1 MSATNGVNGTHALA
15 APATLDV
22 GRLFDGARIV
32 VLGGTGF
39 LGKVFWG
46 MLLDRYPNLGKI
58 FVMVRA
64 SKGRTSEERFWAD
77 VAPSEAFE
85 TIKAAH
91 PGDAYAEFLKEKVVA
106 IDGDM
111 GRPFCGVDEAL
122 LKELRGTI
130 DAVVNVAGLV
140 DFNPPLDEAI
150 DANAFGAQHLVELAR
165 ALGDVPVMHTSTCYV
180 AGKRVGP
187 IAEVDPRE
195 LPFPRA
201 DELGRDLW
209 DPDREIRECL
219 DLIAQAKHRCE
230 DAFRQSEFLETAEAN
245 LKKRG
250 EPAYGPSL
258 DAEVRKVK
266 RKLLADILVEAG
278 VDRATHWGWP
288 NIYTY
293 TKSIGEQIVARSG
306 LPFAIARPACCET
319 TTVFPFPGW
328 NEGMSTSVPILFLI
342 LKGEMQIPALDVPLD
357 FIPTDF
363 VCSGMVMTLAELLE
377 GSHKPVYQYGASDV
391 NPCTARRLG
400 ELIALYKR
408 KHYARKGT
416 GNPFLNFLQGHLE
429 PTFVTSERLDTFG
442 SPAIARVGSQVA
454 ALMKKVAVGPAAPV
468 LKPAAKSLEGFAAQ
482 QRKVGE
488 ILQVFAPFTTVQNG
502 PFSCA
507 NTRAAFARLSAEDRA
522 KLPWAPEAIDWA
534 EWMHEVHIPGVEK
547 RILPEM
553 EKKLKRE
560 VKPLRAHGTL
570 VSMVDE
576 MATRHGHALAL
587 QRMEKDGLSRVT
599 FQDVG
604 ARMNATAA
612 RLAGAGIGKGD
623 RVVLGAHNHPDWAIA
638 YFGILRAGATAV
650 PIDPALDAT
659 GISNVVRESRARV
672 AVWDAQV
679 EARVG
684 ATLREAHPLL
694 RVVDLAEVTA
704 EDTTLTPPVVEVAAD
719 DVASLIFTSGT
730 TGTPKGVMLS
740 HANFTSLVAALAPI
754 FPLGQGDRV
763 MSVLPLHHTFEFT
776 CGLLLPFTRGARVV
790 YLDELTGD
798 RLAEGLKQARA
809 TAMVGVP
816 ALWQTL
822 ERRILSQVEAKGA
835 FAESVFKF
843 AGEMNRTLAKTTGL
857 DAGKLLF
864 GQVHEALGGNVKWL
878 ISGGAALPKD
888 TYETFARVGLRLSEG
903 YGLTEAAPVLTVS
916 KPSSSGAAG
925 NVGTP
930 IPGVDVRIDAPDAN
944 GVGEVVARG
953 PNVMVGYGSEASTGE
968 VIDAQGWL
976 HTGDLG
982 RFDRKGRLEI
992 VGRMK
997 DIILGANGENIHP
1010 DDLERRI
1017 GKVEHIEELAIVG
1030 VVAPGGGERVACLA
1044 VPAVDGEVDR
1054 SVRLDRAAKAL
1065 RDAVQA
1071 LPVSMRPGTIKLYD
1085 APLPRTATRKVKRA
1099 EVRDILTRMLA
1110 ATTLSPESAG
1120 ETTPVR
1126 VAIAAVRGRP
1136 VREIA
1141 PSMTLLGDLGFD
1153 SLSLSE
1159 LLASLEHKYGA
1170 IDPQRL
1176 AALQTV
1182 AEVEALVAETG
1193 AVGNAKA
1200 ESRTKTIE
1208 KGDDDAPIVIPREVQ
1223 ELGKSLIGRV
1233 QDAFYGSMMSTRVT
1247 GRAFIPHN
1255 RSTLVVA
1262 NHASH
1267 LDMGLVR
1274 HALGT
1279 YGKDIVSLAA
1289 QDYFFDADPI
1299 RRAFF
1304 ENFSNLRAID
1314 RKAGLRQAERQA
1326 AEVIE
1331 QGTTMLVFPEGTRS
1345 TDGSIL
1351 EFKPIVG
1358 QLALNQSVDI
1368 LPIFLGG
1375 THAAMPKGARIPT
1388 KREISARIGPPLC
1401 IADLRRLTE
1410 GMNRADAAREVAR
1423 LAREA
1428 VLALKDGGVLDLSK
1442 VEKGAPVVSERAHP
1456 LVELFSELEGKFKP
1470 GSAKKPIS
1478 FYFTLGG
1485 DNMAKWTVKVD
1496 DARCVIKLGKPDG
1509 GAADCV
1515 LKTSPEIFSKI
1526 VREAYTPSPAEFMS
1540 GAIKSNDLELLQTF
1554 QKVFQLA

>member
-1 MSATNGVNGTHALA
+1 MGEHKSNGVHALA
-15 APATLDV
+15 TVAPLDV
-22 GRLFDGARIV
+22 AKLFDGARVV

-39 LGKVFWG
+39 LGKVFWI
-46 MLLDRYPNLGKI
+46 MLLDRYPNLGKVFI
-58 FVMVRA
+58 MVRG

-77 VAPSEAFE
+77 VATSEALDP
-85 TIKAAH
+85 IRARY
-91 PGDAYAEFLKEKVVA
+91 PGDTFHAFLKEKVVA

-111 GRPFCGVDEAL
+111 GNPFCGVDEAL
-122 LKELRGTI
+122 IKELRGTI

-180 AGKRVGP
+180 AGKRIGP
-187 IAEVDPRE
+187 IAETDPRE

-219 DLIAQAKHRCE
+219 DLVAQAKHRCE

-245 LKKRG
+245 LRKRG
-250 EPAYGPSL
+250 EPAYGDAL

-266 RKLLADILVEAG
+266 RKLIADILVESG

-319 TTVFPFPGW
+319 TLTFPFPGW

-342 LKGEMQIPALDVPLD
+342 LKGEMQIPAENVALD
-357 FIPTDF
+357 FIPTDY
-363 VCSGMVMTLAELLE
+363 VCAGMIMTLAELLE
-377 GSHKPVYQYGASDV
+377 GSQKPVYQYGASDV
-391 NPCTARRLG
+391 NPATARRFG

-408 KHYARKGT
+408 KHYGRKGK
-416 GNPFLNFLQGHLE
+416 GNPFLNFLQGHIE
-429 PTFVTSERLDTFG
+429 PTFVSAERLDKFG
-442 SPAIARVGSQVA
+442 SPAIARVGSQLA
-454 ALMKKVAVGPAAPV
+454 SLMKTVPA
-468 LKPAAKSLEGFAAQ
+468 LKPMAKSIDGFASQ

-488 ILQVFAPFTTVQNG
+488 VLRVFAPFTTVQNG

-507 NTRAAFARLSAEDRA
+507 NTRSAFARLTPADRA
-522 KLPWAPEAIDWA
+522 KLPWSPETIDWA
-534 EWMHEVHIPGVEK
+534 SWMHEVHIPGVEK

-553 EKKLKRE
+553 ERKLKRE
-560 VKPLRAHGTL
+560 TKPLRAHETL

-576 MATRHGHALAL
+576 MATRHDHALAL
-587 QRMEKDGLSRVT
+587 QRLEKDGLSRVT
-599 FQDVG
+599 FRDVG
-604 ARMNATAA
+604 ERMNATSA
-612 RLAGAGIGKGD
+612 RLASAGITKGD
-623 RVVLGAHNHPDWAIA
+623 RVVLGAQNHPDWAIA
-638 YFGILRAGATAV
+638 YFGILRAGATVV
-650 PIDPALDAT
+650 PIDPALDAL
-659 GISNVVRESRARV
+659 GLSNVVRESRARV
-672 AVWDAQV
+672 AIWDSQV
-679 EARVG
+679 ETRTG
-684 ATLREAHPLL
+684 AQLREAHPLL
-694 RVVDLAEVTA
+694 RVIDLAEVTA
-704 EDTTLTPPVVEVAAD
+704 PDTSLVPPTVDIEVD

-740 HANFTSLVAALAPI
+740 HGNFTSLVAALAPI
-754 FPLGQGDRV
+754 FPLGLGDRV

-798 RLAEGLKQARA
+798 RLAEGMKQARA

-822 ERRILSQVEAKGA
+822 ERRILSQVEAKGPM
-835 FAESVFKF
+835 AEAIFKL
-843 AGEMNRTLAKTTGL
+843 AGEMNRTLAKTTGM

-864 GQVHEALGGNVKWL
+864 GQVHEALGGNVKYL

-888 TYETFARVGLRLSEG
+888 TYDTFARVGLRLSEG
-903 YGLTEAAPVLTVS
+903 YGLTEAAPVLTVA
-916 KPSSSGAAG
+916 KPSSSGSAG

-930 IPGVDVRIDAPDAN
+930 IPGVDVRIDTPDTN
-944 GVGEVVARG
+944 GVGEIIARG
-953 PNVMVGYGSEASTGE
+953 PNVMIGYGDAESTSE
-968 VIDAQGWL
+968 VIDAEGWL

-992 VGRMK
+992 VGRVK

-1017 GKVEHIEELAIVG
+1017 GKVDYVEELAIVG
-1030 VVAPGGGERVACLA
+1030 ILAPGGGERIACLA
-1044 VPAVDGEVDR
+1044 VPAVDTDVDR
-1054 SVRLDRAAKAL
+1054 GVRLERAGKAL
-1065 RDAVQA
+1065 REAIQT
-1071 LPVSMRPGTIKLYD
+1071 LPVSMRPGTVKLYD

-1099 EVRDILTRMLA
+1099 EVREIITRMLA
-1110 ATTLSPESAG
+1110 ATSIPPESSR

-1126 VAIAAVRGRP
+1126 VAISAVRGRP

-1159 LLASLEHKYGA
+1159 LLASLEHKYGTL
-1170 IDPQRL
+1170 DPQRL
-1176 AALQTV
+1176 AGAETV
-1182 AEVEALVAETG
+1182 ADVEALVAELG
-1193 AVGNAKA
+1193 AVTKV

-1208 KGDDDAPIVIPREVQ
+1208 KGGNDAPIAIPREVQ

-1262 NHASH
+1262 NHTSH

-1274 HALGT
+1274 HALGS

-1345 TDGSIL
+1345 TDGTIL

-1368 LPIFLGG
+1368 LPIYLGG
-1375 THAAMPKGARIPT
+1375 THAAMPKGARIPL
-1388 KREISARIGPPLC
+1388 KRDISARIGPPLC

-1428 VLALKDGGVLDLSK
+1428 VLALKDGTVLDLSK
-1442 VEKGAPVVSERAHP
+1442 IEKGAPVVSERAHP

-1470 GSAKKPIS
+1470 GSTVKPIS

-1485 DNMAKWTVKVD
+1485 DTMAKWTVKVD
-1496 DARCVIKLGKPDG
+1496 GTQCSIKLGKPDG

-1540 GAIKSNDLELLQTF
+1540 GAIKSNDIELLQTF

>member
-1 MSATNGVNGTHALA
+1 M
-15 APATLDV
+15 
-22 GRLFDGARIV
+22 
-32 VLGGTGF
+32 
-39 LGKVFWG
+39 
-46 MLLDRYPNLGKI
+46 
-58 FVMVRA
+58 
-64 SKGRTSEERFWAD
+64 
-77 VAPSEAFE
+77 
-85 TIKAAH
+85 
-91 PGDAYAEFLKEKVVA
+91 KEKIVA

-111 GRPFCGVDEAL
+111 GRPFCGVDEGL

-180 AGKRVGP
+180 AGNRVGP

-195 LPFPRA
+195 IPFPRA

-245 LKKRG
+245 LRKRG

-258 DAEVRKVK
+258 DSEVRKVK
-266 RKLLADILVEAG
+266 RKLIADILIEAG

-288 NIYTY
+288 NTYTY

-328 NEGMSTSVPILFLI
+328 NEGISTSVPILFLI
-342 LKGEMQIPALDVPLD
+342 LKGATQVPAIDVPLD
-357 FIPTDF
+357 FIPTDM
-363 VCSGMVMTLAELLE
+363 VTAGMILSLAELLE
-377 GSHKPVYQYGASDV
+377 GTHKPVYQYGASDV

-429 PTFVTSERLDTFG
+429 PTFVTAEQLDAYG
-442 SPAIARVGSQVA
+442 APAIGRVGSQVA
-454 ALMKKVAVGPAAPV
+454 GLMRKMAVGPAAAV
-468 LKPAAKSLEGFAAQ
+468 LKPAAKIARRRSRRSRRRSA
-482 QRKVGE
+482 RSS
-488 ILQVFAPFTTVQNG
+488 QVFAPFTTVQNG

-507 NTRAAFARLSAEDRA
+507 NTRAAFARLSPEDRV
-522 KLPWAPEAIDWA
+522 KLPWAPEAVDWA
-534 EWMHEVHIPGVEK
+534 QWMHEVHIPGVEK

-560 VKPLRAHGTL
+560 TKPLRAHATL

-599 FQDVG
+599 FKDVG

-612 RLAGAGIGKGD
+612 RLAAAGIGKGD
-623 RVVLGAHNHPDWAIA
+623 RVVIGAHNHPDWAIA
-638 YFGILRAGATAV
+638 YFGILRGGATAV

-659 GISNVVRESRARV
+659 GISNVIRESRARV
-672 AVWDAQV
+672 VLWDAQV

-684 ATLREAHPLL
+684 AQLREAHPLL
-694 RVVDLAEVTA
+694 RVTELSEITA
-704 EDTTLTPPVVEVAAD
+704 EDPTLTPPVVEVDVD
-719 DVASLIFTSGT
+719 DIASLIFTSGT

-740 HANFTSLVAALAPI
+740 HGNFTSLVAALAPI

-822 ERRILSQVEAKGA
+822 ERRILSQVEAKGPM
-835 FAESVFKF
+835 AEAVFKF

-864 GQVHEALGGNVKWL
+864 GQVHEALGGNVKYL
-878 ISGGAALPKD
+878 ISGGAALSKD
-888 TYETFARVGLRLSEG
+888 TYDTFARVGLRLSEG
-903 YGLTEAAPVLTVS
+903 YGLTEASPVLTVA
-916 KPSSSGAAG
+916 KPSTKGSAG

-930 IPGVDVRIDAPDAN
+930 IPGVDVRIDSPDTN
-944 GVGEVVARG
+944 GVGEIVARG
-953 PNVMVGYGSEASTGE
+953 PNVMIGYGDDVSTSE
-968 VIDAQGWL
+968 VIDAEGWL

-992 VGRMK
+992 VGRVK
-997 DIILGANGENIHP
+997 DVIIGANGENVHP

-1017 GKVEHIEELAIVG
+1017 GKVDHVEELAIVG
-1030 VVAPGGGERVACLA
+1030 ILAPGGGERIACLA
-1044 VPAVDGEVDR
+1044 VPAVDSEVDR
-1054 SVRLDRAAKAL
+1054 GVRLDRAGKAL
-1065 RDAVQA
+1065 REAIQA
-1071 LPVSMRPGTIKLYD
+1071 LPVSMRPGTIKLYV

-1099 EVRDILTRMLA
+1099 EVREILTRMLA
-1110 ATTLSPESAG
+1110 ATSIPPESSR

-1126 VAIAAVRGRP
+1126 IAIAAVRGRP
-1136 VREIA
+1136 VREVA

-1159 LLASLEHKYGA
+1159 LLASLEHKYGS

-1176 AALQTV
+1176 ASMQTV
-1182 AEVEALVAETG
+1182 ADVEALVAEMG
-1193 AVGNAKA
+1193 AVVKV

-1208 KGDDDAPIVIPREVQ
+1208 KGGDDAPIAIPREVQ
-1223 ELGKSLIGRV
+1223 QLGKSLIGRV
-1233 QDAFYGSMMSTRVT
+1233 QDAFYGSMMSTKVT

-1262 NHASH
+1262 NHSSH

-1274 HALGT
+1274 HALGS
-1279 YGKDIVSLAA
+1279 YGDSLVSLAA

-1345 TDGSIL
+1345 TDGMIL

-1368 LPIFLGG
+1368 LPIYLGG
-1375 THAAMPKGARIPT
+1375 THASMPKGAKIPL

-1428 VLALKDGGVLDLSK
+1428 VLALKDGNVLDLSK
-1442 VEKGAPVVSERAHP
+1442 LEKGAPVASERAHP

-1470 GSAKKPIS
+1470 GSTAKPIS

-1540 GAIKSNDLELLQTF
+1540 GAIKSNDIELLQTF